1 MRCEHIFICSL
12 MWLFLFLFFEILIA
26 SGKFNPKFYKT
37 LYTSLFQKFVTGES
51 GNDYSKGCAHLHCEN
66 GSHCVK
72 RRFWCKDPPCPG
84 MLYCSKSRRESLK
97 GPLTCDTVRCNR
109 GHMCII
115 KVRGCHWGGK
125 CKQQVARCVLEKE
138 YYEGAA
144 SCAGF
149 ECPSGKR
156 CILREIFCVSPPCK
170 LIKSCENEEDVQT
183 WFDQCKSLN
192 CASEYECFLRRP
204 ENNCRN
210 PSCTH
215 TPDCT
220 LTIEDELIS
229 KYCYG
234 WICPRAQKCVVR
246 IVDSC
251 KGFNCTIERSCH
263 ASSVSSKRNMN
274 NKVSKQSSNRR
285 TLVQPE
291 RELIRQALDRRT
303 NYSTTSKKPTLPV
316 ASTRRQ
322 SIHYTTSA
330 KQGTEV
336 SLIHQQIATT
346 KPNLIT
352 ESSMNELFLTL
363 PYPRIRLNHNKPF
376 PINDDKIFQSSET
389 SPATVSADGKTEST
403 MSRDTDKFETPRKIY
418 ITTNDEF
425 SLPMML
431 EDINFFDQGYPIWI
445 KNDPYRSW
453 KVKDEEG
460 WRHAPQKPY
469 KILLPPYEPVILVE
483 DMGKRGQ
490 FLPFFTDAFFTDLFS
505 EAVSISLPEITP
517 ADIGNSKTD
526 NTSMIVD
533 ETIDYTNISSII
545 AEIENIKMNHTDES
559 PNDHRSFSMTERTST
574 ASLNIRNKELD
585 NSDEWRPWY
594 MIHDYLEQNLA
605 YFYVIIMSGF
615 TDGRN
620 KNIATFSPSA
630 STGQSDYSTRDEKL
644 HGLANYPYDTISV
657 HYVGKS
663 SREYGGSSL
672 SNTRKLNGHAF
683 LRLVIVV
690 GRAAWRNTFSLELTR
705 DDLIKSF
712 PRRYRRTLFIIMSCN
727 CPLTTSAGPTL
738 ASTCGGSSFMLFMG
752 LLEVFLRS
760 QCDLEDP
767 CNRPAPPS
775 NVNTRYDFV
784 VIGGGSA
791 GATVAARLSEEP
803 RFSVLLL
810 EAGLDEPTGTQIP
823 SFFFN
828 FIGSD
833 IDWQYTTESEDEACL
848 NKEHKKCYWPR
859 GKVLGGTSVMN
870 GMMYMRGSRKDY
882 DDWAKLG
889 NVGWSYR
896 DVLPFFIRSED
907 NQQVNSMDYGYH
919 GVGGPLTVMQFP
931 YHPPLSTSLLEAGKE
946 LGYDTVD
953 LNGRTHTGFAI
964 AQTTSRNG
972 SRLSTARAF
981 LRPARNRP
989 NLHIMLNSTAT
1000 KILFD
1005 ENNRAVGVE
1014 FLHDGMM
1021 KHVSVAKEVIVSG
1034 GAVNSP
1040 QILLNSGIGPR
1051 DELNTV
1057 GVPVVRDLPGVGKNL
1072 HNHVAYALTF
1082 TINDTDTTPL
1092 NWATAMEYL
1101 LFRDGLMSGTGISE
1115 VTAMINTKY
1124 ANPKEDHPD
1133 VQLIFGGYLADC
1145 AETGMVGEKKGA
1157 NRSIYVIPTILHP
1170 KSRGYLRLRNN
1181 DPLSKPLI
1189 YPKYLTHPDDSA
1201 ALVEA
1206 VKFSIRL
1213 TETQA
1218 LKRYGFELDRTPVKN
1233 CEHLKFG
1240 CDAYWECAIRHDT
1253 APENHQAG
1261 SCKMGPP
1268 DDPMAVVDNQLRV
1281 RGVRGVR
1288 VADTSIMPRVTSG
1301 NTNAPAIMIGERAAD
1316 FIKKTWIG

>member
-1 MRCEHIFICSL
+1 MISADF
-12 MWLFLFLFFEILIA
+12 
-26 SGKFNPKFYKT
+26 T
-37 LYTSLFQKFVTGES
+37 
-51 GNDYSKGCAHLHCEN
+51 ND
-66 GSHCVK
+66 
-72 RRFWCKDPPCPG
+72 F
-84 MLYCSKSRRESLK
+84 
-97 GPLTCDTVRCNR
+97 
-109 GHMCII
+109 
-115 KVRGCHWGGK
+115 
-125 CKQQVARCVLEKE
+125 
-138 YYEGAA
+138 
-144 SCAGF
+144 
-149 ECPSGKR
+149 
-156 CILREIFCVSPPCK
+156 
-170 LIKSCENEEDVQT
+170 NEET
-183 WFDQCKSLN
+183 KYSLYN
-192 CASEYECFLRRP
+192 FC
-204 ENNCRN
+204 
-210 PSCTH
+210 
-215 TPDCT
+215 
-220 LTIEDELIS
+220 
-229 KYCYG
+229 
-234 WICPRAQKCVVR
+234 
-246 IVDSC
+246 
-251 KGFNCTIERSCH
+251 
-263 ASSVSSKRNMN
+263 SS
-274 NKVSKQSSNRR
+274 
-285 TLVQPE
+285 
-291 RELIRQALDRRT
+291 
-303 NYSTTSKKPTLPV
+303 
-316 ASTRRQ
+316 
-322 SIHYTTSA
+322 
-330 KQGTEV
+330 
-336 SLIHQQIATT
+336 
-346 KPNLIT
+346 
-352 ESSMNELFLTL
+352 
-363 PYPRIRLNHNKPF
+363 
-376 PINDDKIFQSSET
+376 T
-389 SPATVSADGKTEST
+389 SPVTVPADGKTEST
-403 MSRDTDKFETPRKIY
+403 VSRDTDKLETPKKIY
-418 ITTNDEF
+418 ITTNEF
-425 SLPMML
+425 PLPMML

-445 KNDPYRSW
+445 KNNPYRSW

-460 WRHAPQKPY
+460 WRYHAPQEPY

-483 DMGKRGQ
+483 DIGKRGQ
-490 FLPFFTDAFFTDLFS
+490 FLPFFTDAFFTDFFS
-505 EAVSISLPEITP
+505 EAASIPLPEITP
-517 ADIGNSKTD
+517 ADIGNSKVD
-526 NTSMIVD
+526 NTSMITN
-533 ETIDYTNISSII
+533 ETIDYTNISSTI
-545 AEIENIKMNHTDES
+545 AKIENIKTNHTDES
-559 PNDHRSFSMTERTST
+559 LNDHRSSPITEKTST
-574 ASLNIRNKELD
+574 ASLNIHNKELD
-585 NSDEWRPWY
+585 NS
-594 MIHDYLEQNLA
+594 N
-605 YFYVIIMSGF
+605 
-615 TDGRN
+615 
-620 KNIATFSPSA
+620 
-630 STGQSDYSTRDEKL
+630 
-644 HGLANYPYDTISV
+644 
-657 HYVGKS
+657 
-663 SREYGGSSL
+663 
-672 SNTRKLNGHAF
+672 
-683 LRLVIVV
+683 
-690 GRAAWRNTFSLELTR
+690 
-705 DDLIKSF
+705 
-712 PRRYRRTLFIIMSCN
+712 MSCN

-775 NVNTRYDFV
+775 SVNTRYDFV

-919 GVGGPLTVMQFP
+919 GIGGPLTVMQFP

-1040 QILLNSGIGPR
+1040 QILLNSGIGSR